1 MKKKNKRVIP
11 GFWNFNG
18 CYAYNGECY
27 RADSIGNTGNLY
39 GADEFPGNHCNN
51 NKGQG
56 IIKLLCQLHHRI
68 CGIGNQ
74 CRYGTDTGMGACQI

>member
-11 GFWNFNG
+11 GFG
-18 CYAYNGECY
+18 ISITSVANGERY

-39 GADEFPGNHCNN
+39 GADEFHGNHCNN
-51 NKGQG
+51 NKRQSVV
-56 IIKLLCQLHHRI
+56 KLLCQLHHRI